1 MASFLWIGFNCL
13 KTAKPLPG
21 DNLLLSTMSQGV
33 PGTHL
38 TDRGKMKGWVELGAT
53 HWYRT
58 RGP

>member
-33 PGTHL
+33 PGTYL
-38 TDRGKMKGWVELGAT
+38 TDRGKMERLG
-53 HWYRT
+53 
-58 RGP
+58 